1 VRPGEADSRGKKI
14 AQEKNSGGVR
24 TPVATGKIAAARRAA
39 FSVLM
44 EMESD
49 GGHAEDLLHGGA
61 LDGLELRDRGLATA
75 LVMGVLRWQ
84 MLLDAKVKP
93 LLRPDSKLPVEVWV
107 ALRLGLFQLWF
118 MERIPA
124 HAALGESVE
133 LVKQSGHEKLTG
145 LVNAVLR
152 KLSRTT
158 TPKIVEAAVEAHPA
172 WMVRRWQKRYG
183 AERTLKICAADQE
196 TPVVSLRVT
205 GSDRVTEPGDEAA
218 DGDTER
224 KVGAGRLVTA
234 ARRVSGGGVVRGEN
248 IRAQDEGSQ
257 LVAEIAAIAR
267 VEARRVLDACA
278 APGGKTAVL
287 AERLSWTEDGE
298 HENEIVASDVS
309 EFRLRTT
316 ERLWPAEL
324 AGRVRFA
331 QADATRLPE
340 APPFVPDFDLILC
353 DAPCSGTGTL
363 GRNPEIKLRLV
374 EGDLARQ
381 AERQRALL
389 EGLWPRLA
397 VGGALVYATCSLEP
411 EENEAVVSEFMA
423 EHREARLEPVG
434 GLIET
439 LRDEGRVTGDGA
451 TLLMETGMAD
461 GCLRTLPGVHPCD
474 GFFVAV
480 LTKIR

>member
-1 VRPGEADSRGKKI
+1 
-14 AQEKNSGGVR
+14 
-24 TPVATGKIAAARRAA
+24 
-39 FSVLM
+39 M

-49 GGHAEDLLHGGA
+49 GGHAEDLLHGGV

-84 MLLDAKVKP
+84 MLLDAKAKP

-107 ALRLGLFQLWF
+107 ALRMGLFQLWF

-152 KLSRTT
+152 KLSRMTP
-158 TPKIVEAAVEAHPA
+158 PKIGEAAAEAHPA
-172 WMVRRWQKRYG
+172 WMVGRWQKRYG

-196 TPVVSLRVT
+196 TPVVSLRVM
-205 GSDRVTEPGDEAA
+205 GSDRVTEPGDEAG
-218 DGDTER
+218 DGEAER
-224 KVGAGRLVTA
+224 KVEAGRLVTA

-287 AERLSWTEDGE
+287 AERLGGTEA

-324 AGRVRFA
+324 AGKVTFA
-331 QADATRLPE
+331 QADATHLPE
-340 APPFVPDFDLILC
+340 AAPFVPDFDLILC

-397 VGGALVYATCSLEP
+397 AGGALIYATCSLEP

-480 LTKIR
+480 LTKRP

>member
-1 VRPGEADSRGKKI
+1 
-14 AQEKNSGGVR
+14 
-24 TPVATGKIAAARRAA
+24 
-39 FSVLM
+39 
-44 EMESD
+44 
-49 GGHAEDLLHGGA
+49 
-61 LDGLELRDRGLATA
+61 
-75 LVMGVLRWQ
+75 MGVLRWQ
-84 MLLDAKVKP
+84 MLLDGKVKP

-107 ALRLGLFQLWF
+107 ALRMGLFQLWL

-152 KLSRTT
+152 KLSRMTP
-158 TPKIVEAAVEAHPA
+158 PKIVEAAVEAHPA
-172 WMVRRWQKRYG
+172 WMVGRWQKRYG
-183 AERTLKICAADQE
+183 AERTLKICAANQE
-196 TPVVSLRVT
+196 TPAVSLRVM

-218 DGDTER
+218 ADGDAEG
-224 KVGAGRLVTA
+224 KVEVGRLVTA
-234 ARRVSGGGVVRGEN
+234 ARRVNGGGVVRGEN

-287 AERLSWTEDGE
+287 AERLGGRADGE
-298 HENEIVASDVS
+298 QENKIVASDVS
-309 EFRLRTT
+309 EFRLRTMD
-316 ERLWPAEL
+316 RLWPVEL
-324 AGRVRFA
+324 EGKVTFA
-331 QADATRLPE
+331 QADATHLPE
-340 APPFVPDFDLILC
+340 TAPFVPEFDLILC

-397 VGGALVYATCSLEP
+397 AGGALIYATCSLEP

-434 GLIET
+434 GFIER

-451 TLLMETGMAD
+451 ALLMETGMAD

-480 LTKIR
+480 LTKRR